1 MRKNAIIG
9 LLGLLVIILVAAFM
23 MRGPSQPSLGLPVSN
38 TPPAVAPPE
47 NR

>member
-9 LLGLLVIILVAAFM
+9 LLGLLVIILAAAFM